1 MALVVIGGVTLIIN
15 VGWRLF
21 ATGLVSGTVK
31 QRLTSIELTLHALQ
45 ADFKKLSE
53 VLVNLSDMRGDIRLI
68 DERVSRAENDIHE
81 IRHGEG
87 FVFPLLKPKPHP

>member
-1 MALVVIGGVTLIIN
+1 MVVIGGVTLIIN

-31 QRLTSIELTLHALQ
+31 QRLTSIEHTLQALQ
-45 ADFKKLSE
+45 VDFKKLSE